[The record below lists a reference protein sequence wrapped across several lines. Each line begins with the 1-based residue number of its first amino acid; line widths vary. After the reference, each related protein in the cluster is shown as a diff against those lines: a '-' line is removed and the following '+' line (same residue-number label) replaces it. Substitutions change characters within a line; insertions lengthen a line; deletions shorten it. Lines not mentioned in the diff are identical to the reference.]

1 MEAEQKFHTELCV
14 MHMVRPNLNGFRTR
28 CGVGDEGFEQTVIHI
43 TAIPGNTVQFVDDIV
58 DFFLAA
64 VESSL
69 IARPF
74 TVTGGEPHAGA
85 KTSETIL
92 VPMMTNAAELP
103 YSDNRHLNCR
113 VVGLPYKGREVTM
126 YLVLPRDTGLDA
138 FRYWAGRFQVR
149 WGLLHVVGLPY
160 KKREGTMYLVL
171 PRDTGLD
178 AFRALE
184 KRLSVDDIEELIST
198 TEERPVIVSVPR
210 MRLES
215 TLNLKDALEA
225 LGVHALFDPS
235 ESDLRGISPGY
246 ARNDTFSLS
255 MRIFEDQNTTTPK
268 TTANV
273 TKVGFLNTTTTGSTP
288 QASKNRTKR
297 YTSASYRPAEVMMTM
312 EERPAIET
320 LVNPGLYAD
329 DVIHKVE
336 IEVTETGT
344 IASAA
349 TAVTVLRD
357 GSRHV
362 VRFDRPFL
370 FFIRHEPTKLVLFW
384 GSVVRPVGKGT

>member
-1 MEAEQKFHTELCV
+1 MGVFL
-14 MHMVRPNLNGFRTR
+14 R
-28 CGVGDEGFEQTVIHI
+28 CWLGGSEDHSPPSAIVFIFPAAQMRVHI
-43 TAIPGNTVQFVDDIV
+43 TPCDVRR
-58 DFFLAA
+58 
-64 VESSL
+64 
-69 IARPF
+69 RPF

-85 KTSETIL
+85 KTSDTIL

-113 VVGLPYKGREVTM
+113 VVGLPYKGREV
-126 YLVLPRDTGLDA
+126 
-138 FRYWAGRFQVR
+138 
-149 WGLLHVVGLPY
+149 
-160 KKREGTMYLVL
+160 TMYLVL

-246 ARNDTFSLS
+246 SRNDTFSLS

-273 TKVGFLNTTTTGSTP
+273 TKVGFLNTTTTDSTP

-297 YTSASYRPAEVMMTM
+297 YTSAGYRPAEVMMTM
-312 EERPAIET
+312 EGRPAIET
-320 LVNPGLYAD
+320 LLNPGLYAD

-384 GSVVRPVGKGT
+384 GSVVRPVGKGTRVTLLILGATPVRQVRALRGYHSSPEVTGFMSASSHLGQSYFQSSPATHPDKIGPHNKRG